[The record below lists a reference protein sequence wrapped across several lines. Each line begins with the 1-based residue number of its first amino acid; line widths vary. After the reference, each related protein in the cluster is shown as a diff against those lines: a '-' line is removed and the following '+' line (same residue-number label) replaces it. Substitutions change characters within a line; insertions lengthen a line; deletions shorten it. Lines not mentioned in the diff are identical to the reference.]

1 VITNPRIRII
11 SVYPPEG
18 IEEVNPEA
26 RHDMSLDG
34 LKKVL
39 DQASVGGAAPIKL
52 PFDQIEATCG
62 LNLDSDD
69 NKIAVGQ
76 WAEQNGYTMT
86 ADVVNR
92 EVVFAPKD

>member
-1 VITNPRIRII
+1 
-11 SVYPPEG
+11 
-18 IEEVNPEA
+18 
-26 RHDMSLDG
+26 MSLDG
-34 LKKVL
+34 LKEVL

-62 LNLDSDD
+62 LNLDLDE

-86 ADVVNR
+86 ADVANR
-92 EVVFAPKD
+92 EVVFTPKD